1 MYLSALR
8 TLVLYLVIVLGV
20 RLMGKRHLGELQPTE
35 LVVTILISN
44 IATLPIEE
52 VNVPILAGILPILL
66 LVCFEVV
73 VSFFSMKSRRVR
85 RLFSG
90 NPVPVIRD
98 GKIDQ
103 KSLSNLRYST
113 DDLMEELRQNGIFDP
128 SEVSYAVVE
137 TNGQLS
143 IYPRFSARA
152 LTPQMVGLPSPGED
166 PLPPQVLV
174 SGGQVYD
181 ETLHLCGHDRQWL
194 DNQLAQRGF
203 SLEDIFLLTGSRSGS
218 LCLVP
223 KEGRK

>member
-1 MYLSALR
+1 MYLSAVR

-73 VSFFSMKSRRVR
+73 VSFLSMKSRKIR

-90 NPVPVIRD
+90 NPIPIVRD

-103 KSLSNLRYST
+103 KSLSDLRFST

-128 SEVSYAVVE
+128 SEVDYAVVE

-143 IYPRFSARA
+143 IYPKFSSRT
-152 LTPQMVGLPSPGED
+152 LTPQMMGLPSPSGD
-166 PLPPQVLV
+166 SLPPQVLI
-174 SGGQVYD
+174 SDGQIY
-181 ETLHLCGHDRQWL
+181 EENLTLCGHDRAWL
-194 DNQLAQRGF
+194 EEQLRQRGF
-203 SLEDIFLLTGSRSGS
+203 RLSDIFLLTGSRSGQI
-218 LCLVP
+218 CLVP
-223 KEGRK
+223 KEDRK